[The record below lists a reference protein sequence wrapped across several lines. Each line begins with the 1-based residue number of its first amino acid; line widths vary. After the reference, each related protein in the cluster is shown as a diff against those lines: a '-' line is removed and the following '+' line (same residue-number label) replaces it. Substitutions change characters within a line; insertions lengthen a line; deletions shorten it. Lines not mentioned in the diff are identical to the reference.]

1 MTWTAPPRAPHLI
14 SWRRHSQHSQHHEEP
29 GKHKQIHEWSTAV
42 SVCVCVSKREGR
54 IITTTVLV
62 TAGERT
68 LVAVSPARFS
78 LWEKSCYVSES
89 RSRWLSRCLCCCCWF
104 TVRAFWWLP
113 SPSLFLPM
121 HLQAYTAHVRV
132 CKCCN
137 CISMHVCFS
146 LYVFLLISSCSFAF
160 VVVEKTRAR
169 CISRLVSRLGA
180 QKHTLMQFTC
190 IVCSCKVLSVNIIL
204 ILFIYNIF

>member
-1 MTWTAPPRAPHLI
+1 MC
-14 SWRRHSQHSQHHEEP
+14 
-29 GKHKQIHEWSTAV
+29 
-42 SVCVCVSKREGR
+42 VCVCLSKREGR

-89 RSRWLSRCLCCCCWF
+89 RSRWLSRCLCCCCCCWF
-104 TVRAFWWLP
+104 TVRAFCWLP

-121 HLQAYTAHVRV
+121 DLQAFTAHVRV

-146 LYVFLLISSCSFAF
+146 LYIFLLISSCSFAF